1 MIYSHRKVNDN
12 GSVFFM
18 EKFLLFLNKVGEIGK
33 FFHIF
38 KDRNRVEIV
47 LHFFQKVFLFL
58 PFLAKVIKNIYCQDY
73 EKITIFQQ
81 VRC

>member
-12 GSVFFM
+12 GSVFFTQD
-18 EKFLLFLNKVGEIGK
+18 FLLFLNKVGEIGK

-47 LHFFQKVFLFL
+47 FHFFQKVFLFFTCL
-58 PFLAKVIKNIYCQDY
+58 
-73 EKITIFQQ
+73 
-81 VRC
+81 